1 MKNNSEQLSFNL
13 SEIIFLEKKKEDN
26 EKKYQEI
33 LDSINNIGFKDTAII
48 HSIADSSKF
57 GGEIGWINQNQIS
70 NEIFKFVENLDEGN
84 FTKPI
89 NTAAG
94 IILLKLNKKK
104 LVSSSID
111 RQKEIDKLII
121 AEKNRKL
128 NEYSIIHFKQL
139 ENKSYVKKF

>member
-13 SEIIFLEKKKEDN
+13 SEIIFLEKNKADN
-26 EKKYQEI
+26 ERKYQKI
-33 LDSINNIGFKDTAII
+33 LDSIKEIGFKDTAII
-48 HSIADSSKF
+48 HSISDSSKF

-70 NEIFKFVENLDEGN
+70 TEIFKFVQNLDEGN

-94 IILLKLNKKK
+94 ILLLKLNQKKI
-104 LVSSSID
+104 VSKNIN
-111 RQKEIDKLII
+111 REEEIDKLII

-128 NEYSIIHFKQL
+128 NEYSIIHYKQL
-139 ENKSYVKKF
+139 KNKSYVKKF